1 MSLALVLALAAV
13 NFTYRGLGPAL
24 SQVPDVLT
32 RRTGG
37 LAPALLAAFVVIQ
50 LTSAHGVLTLDTKVV
65 AVGVGATLL
74 ALRAPFIVCVVA
86 GAAAAA
92 LARAFLGWR

>member
-1 MSLALVLALAAV
+1 MTLALVIGLALV

-24 SQVPDVLT
+24 SHVPDFLT

-37 LAPALLAAFVVIQ
+37 LAPALLAAFVVVQ
-50 LTSAHGVLTLDTKVV
+50 LTSARGIPQLDTRALAV
-65 AVGVGATLL
+65 AVAAGLL

-86 GAAAAA
+86 GAATAA
-92 LARAFLGWR
+92 LARAILHWT

>member
-1 MSLALVLALAAV
+1 MTVALVFGLAIV

-24 SQVPDVLT
+24 NRIPGFLT

-50 LTSAHGVLTLDTKVV
+50 LTSARGIPQLDTR
-65 AVGVGATLL
+65 LL
-74 ALRAPFIVCVVA
+74 AVAIGALLLAVRAPFIVCVVA
-86 GAAAAA
+86 GTAGAA
-92 LARAFLGWR
+92 LARALLHWT

>member
-1 MSLALVLALAAV
+1 MIFALVIGLAVV
-13 NFTYRGLGPAL
+13 NFTYRGFGPAL
-24 SQVPDVLT
+24 NRVPDFLT

-50 LTSAHGVLTLDTKVV
+50 LTSSRGIPQLDTRALAV
-65 AVGVGATLL
+65 AVGALLL
-74 ALRAPFIVCVVA
+74 AVRAPFIVCVVA

-92 LARAFLGWR
+92 LARAVLHWT